1 MRICQAG
8 ESTVLRRGMRT
19 VEPAAAVQI
28 ARFAGGRIGVVLSN
42 QRVDRGTRLDESL
55 MRNSSRAI
63 AYVQDKE

>member
-8 ESTVLRRGMRT
+8 ESTVLRRDGRT